1 MPPRCRKHERTAGIR
16 QHLRERRPHPIFCA
30 TSGGREGGTLAK
42 AQLDETD
49 LELLAALTRDAEIT
63 NKALAHR
70 LGLAESTCAH
80 RVRALRERGIIRDTR
95 VRVDGAALGYPL
107 QAIIKVRLANH
118 TGPKVTALF
127 DALVAVPRVL
137 QVFHVAGVDD
147 FLVHVAVEDATAL
160 RDIVLE
166 HITIHPV
173 VRGTETQLVFELRD
187 GTGLLPR

>member
-1 MPPRCRKHERTAGIR
+1 MPKPQG
-16 QHLRERRPHPIFCA
+16 
-30 TSGGREGGTLAK
+30 SS
-42 AQLDETD
+42 LDEID
-49 LELLAALTRDAEIT
+49 LSLLAVLTREADIT

-70 LGLAESTCAH
+70 LSLAESTCAH

-95 VRVDGAALGYPL
+95 IRLDEAAVGFPL

-118 TGPKVTALF
+118 TGPTVTALF
-127 DALVAVPRVL
+127 DALASVPRVL

-166 HITIHPV
+166 HITVHPV
-173 VRGTETQLVFELRD
+173 VRATETQLVFELRD
-187 GTGLLPR
+187 GAGLLAR

>member
-1 MPPRCRKHERTAGIR
+1 MKSQETGS
-16 QHLRERRPHPIFCA
+16 
-30 TSGGREGGTLAK
+30 T
-42 AQLDETD
+42 LDEID
-49 LELLAALTRDAEIT
+49 LELLAALSHDADVT

-80 RVRALRERGIIRDTR
+80 RVRALRTRGIIRDTR
-95 VRVDGAALGYPL
+95 IRVDEAALGFPL

-118 TGPKVTALF
+118 TGPKVIALF
-127 DALVAVPRVL
+127 DALASIPRVL

-147 FLVHVAVEDATAL
+147 FLVHVAVQDATAL

-187 GTGLLPR
+187 GSGLLPR

>member
-1 MPPRCRKHERTAGIR
+1 
-16 QHLRERRPHPIFCA
+16 
-30 TSGGREGGTLAK
+30 LAK
-42 AQLDETD
+42 AQLDEID
-49 LELLAALTRDAEIT
+49 LDLLAILSRDAETT

-80 RVRALRERGIIRDTR
+80 RVRALRERGVIRDTR
-95 VRVDGAALGYPL
+95 IRVDVAALDFPL

-118 TGPKVTALF
+118 TGDKVTALF
-127 DALVAVPRVL
+127 DALAAIPRVL

-147 FLVHVAVEDATAL
+147 FLVHVAVQDATAL

-166 HITIHPV
+166 HITVHPV

-187 GTGLLPR
+187 GPGVLAR

>member
-1 MPPRCRKHERTAGIR
+1 M
-16 QHLRERRPHPIFCA
+16 
-30 TSGGREGGTLAK
+30 AK
-42 AQLDETD
+42 AQLDEID
-49 LELLAALTRDAEIT
+49 LELLAILTRDAETT

-80 RVRALRERGIIRDTR
+80 RVRALRERGVIRDTR
-95 VRVDGAALGYPL
+95 IRVDGTALGFPL

-118 TGPKVTALF
+118 TGAKVTALF
-127 DALVAVPRVL
+127 DALAGVPRVL

-147 FLVHVAVEDATAL
+147 FLLHVAVEDATAL

-166 HITIHPV
+166 HITVHPV

-187 GTGLLPR
+187 GPGVLPR

>member
-1 MPPRCRKHERTAGIR
+1 M
-16 QHLRERRPHPIFCA
+16 
-30 TSGGREGGTLAK
+30 AK
-42 AQLDETD
+42 TPGAARAQGAPLDEID
-49 LELLAALTRDAEIT
+49 LDLLAALSRDAEVT

-70 LGLAESTCAH
+70 LNLAESTCAH
-80 RVRALRERGIIRDTR
+80 RVRSLRERGVIRDTR
-95 VRVDGAALGYPL
+95 IRVDAAALGYPL

-127 DALVAVPRVL
+127 DALVGIPRVL

-147 FLVHVAVEDATAL
+147 FLVHVAVQDATAL

-166 HITIHPV
+166 HITVHQV

-187 GTGLLPR
+187 GSGLLAR

>member
-1 MPPRCRKHERTAGIR
+1 MAKTR
-16 QHLRERRPHPIFCA
+16 
-30 TSGGREGGTLAK
+30 SGREPAT
-42 AQLDETD
+42 LDELD
-49 LELLAALTRDAEIT
+49 LELLAALSVRADIT
-63 NKALAHR
+63 NKALATR

-80 RVRALRERGIIRDTR
+80 RVRALRDRGVIRDTR
-95 VRVDGAALGYPL
+95 IRLDEAALGYPL
-107 QAIIKVRLANH
+107 QAIIKVRLTNH
-118 TGPKVTALF
+118 TGAKVTALF
-127 DALVAVPRVL
+127 DALVAIPRVL

-187 GTGLLPR
+187 GRGLLPG

>member
-1 MPPRCRKHERTAGIR
+1 MKSQEAGS
-16 QHLRERRPHPIFCA
+16 A
-30 TSGGREGGTLAK
+30 
-42 AQLDETD
+42 LDEID
-49 LELLAALTRDAEIT
+49 LELLAALTRDADIT

-80 RVRALRERGIIRDTR
+80 RVRALRTRGIIRDTR
-95 VRVDGAALGYPL
+95 IRVDEAALGFPL

-118 TGPKVTALF
+118 TGPKVIALF
-127 DALVAVPRVL
+127 DALAGIPRVL

-147 FLVHVAVEDATAL
+147 FLVHVAVQDAAAL

-187 GTGLLPR
+187 GSGLLPR

>member
-1 MPPRCRKHERTAGIR
+1 MPKPPGS
-16 QHLRERRPHPIFCA
+16 P
-30 TSGGREGGTLAK
+30 
-42 AQLDETD
+42 LDETD
-49 LELLAALTRDAEIT
+49 LALLAVLTREADIT

-70 LGLAESTCAH
+70 LNLAESTCAH

-95 VRVDGAALGYPL
+95 IRLDEASVGYPL

-118 TGPKVTALF
+118 TGPSVTALF
-127 DALVAVPRVL
+127 DALASVPRVL

-166 HITIHPV
+166 HITVHPV

-187 GTGLLPR
+187 GAGLLAR

>member
-1 MPPRCRKHERTAGIR
+1 M
-16 QHLRERRPHPIFCA
+16 
-30 TSGGREGGTLAK
+30 AK
-42 AQLDETD
+42 AQLDEVD
-49 LELLAALTRDAEIT
+49 LEILAALTRDADVT

-80 RVRALRERGIIRDTR
+80 RVRALRDRGVIRDTR
-95 VRVDGAALGYPL
+95 VRLDGAALGCPL

-118 TGPKVTALF
+118 TGPKVIALF
-127 DALVAVPRVL
+127 DALVGIPRVL

-187 GTGLLPR
+187 GSGLLAGRR

>member
-1 MPPRCRKHERTAGIR
+1 MPKPPGS
-16 QHLRERRPHPIFCA
+16 P
-30 TSGGREGGTLAK
+30 
-42 AQLDETD
+42 LDETD
-49 LELLAALTRDAEIT
+49 LALLAVLTREADIT

-70 LGLAESTCAH
+70 LNLAESTCAH

-95 VRVDGAALGYPL
+95 IRLDEASVGYPL

-118 TGPKVTALF
+118 TGPTVTALF
-127 DALVAVPRVL
+127 DALASVPRVL

-166 HITIHPV
+166 HITVHPV

-187 GTGLLPR
+187 GAGLLPR

>member
-1 MPPRCRKHERTAGIR
+1 MP
-16 QHLRERRPHPIFCA
+16 
-30 TSGGREGGTLAK
+30 K
-42 AQLDETD
+42 AQLDELD
-49 LELLAALTRDAEIT
+49 LEILAALTRDAEVT

-80 RVRALRERGIIRDTR
+80 RVRALRDRGVIRDTR
-95 VRVDGAALGYPL
+95 IRVDGAALGLPL

-127 DALVAVPRVL
+127 DALVEIPRVL

-147 FLVHVAVEDATAL
+147 FLVHVAVQDATAL

-187 GTGLLPR
+187 GSGLLAESSPGP

>member
-1 MPPRCRKHERTAGIR
+1 MAN
-16 QHLRERRPHPIFCA
+16 
-30 TSGGREGGTLAK
+30 
-42 AQLDETD
+42 AQLDELD
-49 LELLAALTRDAEIT
+49 LEILAVLTRDATVT

-80 RVRALRERGIIRDTR
+80 RVRALRDRGVIRDTR
-95 VRVDGAALGYPL
+95 IRVDGAALGLPL

-127 DALVAVPRVL
+127 DALADIPRVL

-147 FLVHVAVEDATAL
+147 FLVLVAVPDATAL

-173 VRGTETQLVFELRD
+173 VRATETQLVFELRD
-187 GTGLLPR
+187 GRGLLG

>member
-1 MPPRCRKHERTAGIR
+1 M
-16 QHLRERRPHPIFCA
+16 
-30 TSGGREGGTLAK
+30 AK
-42 AQLDETD
+42 AQLDEID
-49 LELLAALTRDAEIT
+49 LELLAVLTRDAEIT

-80 RVRALRERGIIRDTR
+80 RVRALREHGVIRDTR
-95 VRVDGAALGYPL
+95 IRVDGPTLGFPL

-118 TGPKVTALF
+118 TGAKVTALF
-127 DALVAVPRVL
+127 DALASIPRVL

-147 FLVHVAVEDATAL
+147 FLVHVAVQDATAL

-187 GTGLLPR
+187 GPGVLPG

>member
-1 MPPRCRKHERTAGIR
+1 
-16 QHLRERRPHPIFCA
+16 
-30 TSGGREGGTLAK
+30 LAN
-42 AQLDETD
+42 AQLDELD
-49 LELLAALTRDAEIT
+49 LEILAVLTRDATVT

-80 RVRALRERGIIRDTR
+80 RVRALRDRGVIRDTR
-95 VRVDGAALGYPL
+95 IRVDGAALGLPL

-127 DALVAVPRVL
+127 DALADIPRVL

-147 FLVHVAVEDATAL
+147 FLVLVAVPDATAL

-173 VRGTETQLVFELRD
+173 VRATETQLVFELRD
-187 GTGLLPR
+187 GRGLLG